1 MPVAS
6 RQRVAGLILTAT
18 APLEVCVA
26 VAELVPVPVPVLLGT
41 AAVGVTNAVAA

>member
-26 VAELVPVPVPVLLGT
+26 VAEPVPVPVLLGT
-41 AAVGVTNAVAA
+41 AAVDVTNAVAA